1 LNAADGGKASGVEG
15 NVMKVFKQSF
25 VTVKAESNFYAALEE
40 CPPRVLSETRGID
53 KYREEGAT
61 FLKISGDIL
70 DPASIFY
77 RYLATPPCRNVFG
90 ERNPLYSRAALAYER
105 DQPIGINYFC
115 TRLLLAFM
123 EVQLALGFSG
133 SNYERHKTALENRMR
148 GEQPALTTNYYHPF
162 THEDNAG
169 IHYVLNMD
177 GRGGYAPQDWEH
189 FMAYLESSVRVAFT
203 ISPVNFGD
211 TPTGLENKLAEYRE
225 IISTPYL
232 ETGIIKMPAI
242 RHLGILTY
250 DVLYGKGSAAD
261 QMVPNPAGGESM
273 RYIPLVDCLLDMP
286 FRENSLIVFQSTCA
300 DK

>member
-1 LNAADGGKASGVEG
+1 MNAFRQD
-15 NVMKVFKQSF
+15 F

-40 CPPRVLSETRGID
+40 CPPHILKESHGVE
-53 KYREEGAT
+53 KYRESGAI
-61 FLKISGDIL
+61 FLRISGDIL

-77 RYLATPPCRNVFG
+77 RYLATPACRKVFG
-90 ERNPLYSRAALAYER
+90 ERNPLYPRAALTYDEDR
-105 DQPIGINYFC
+105 PMCVNHFC

-133 SNYERHKTALENRMR
+133 SHYERHKTALESRIR
-148 GEQPALTTNYYHPF
+148 GEQTALATNYYHPF

-169 IHYVLNMD
+169 IHYVLNAD

-189 FMAYLESSVRVAFT
+189 LMAYLESSVRAAFR
-203 ISPVNFGD
+203 ISPINFGN
-211 TPTGLENKLAEYRE
+211 TPQGLAGKLAEYRE
-225 IISTPYL
+225 IISRQYL

-250 DVLYGKGSAAD
+250 DVLYGKGTATD
-261 QMVPNPAGGESM
+261 QMVPNPANSGTM

>member
-1 LNAADGGKASGVEG
+1 M
-15 NVMKVFKQSF
+15 NVFRQDF

-40 CPPRVLSETRGID
+40 CPPRVLNETRGVD
-53 KYREEGAT
+53 KFREEGAT

-77 RYLATPPCRNVFG
+77 RYLATPPCRKVFG
-90 ERNPLYSRAALAYER
+90 ERNPLYPRATLAYEEDR
-105 DQPIGINYFC
+105 PAGIHHFC

-133 SNYERHKTALENRMR
+133 SHYERHKTALESRIR
-148 GEQPALTTNYYHPF
+148 GEQTALATNYYHPF

-169 IHYVLNMD
+169 IHYVLNAD
-177 GRGGYAPQDWEH
+177 GRGGYDPQDWEH
-189 FMAYLESSVRVAFT
+189 LMAYLESSVRAAFR
-203 ISPVNFGD
+203 ISPINFGN
-211 TPTGLENKLAEYRE
+211 TPQGLASKLAEYRE

-242 RHLGILTY
+242 RHLGILAY
-250 DVLYGKGSAAD
+250 DVLYGEGTAAD
-261 QMVPNPAGGESM
+261 RMVPNPAGGESM
-273 RYIPLVDCLLDMP
+273 CYIPLVDCLLDMP